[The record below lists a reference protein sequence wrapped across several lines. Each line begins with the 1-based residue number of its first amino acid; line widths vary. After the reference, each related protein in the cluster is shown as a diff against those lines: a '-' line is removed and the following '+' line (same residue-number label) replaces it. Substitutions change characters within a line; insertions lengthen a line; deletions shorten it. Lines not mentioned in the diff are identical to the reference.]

1 MREVMLKPI
10 DQTEQFLKVA
20 GEFSLGDLPTEQSHP
35 LTTDLS
41 RLAQE
46 DLHAAF
52 KRLQEVDLAALS
64 HLCDKVEG
72 IAELAQCIADT
83 FASGGR
89 LFIAGC
95 GATGRLAL
103 TVEMLCRSGVLPPEL
118 RESVIGFM
126 AGGDVA
132 LIRSI
137 EGFEDHPEYGAR
149 QLAELGFRD
158 GDLLVGVTEG
168 GETPFVIGAVQASIP
183 LSTREPWFC
192 YCNPDDILRRVATR
206 SRETLDDPRI
216 RKLNLTVGPMAL
228 AGSTRMQA
236 TTVQLSAMLIAI
248 RHRDCPGRIGEELER
263 LTAAIK
269 QLNYAEMAPLTEAE
283 SAIYRNGGHVL
294 YSTRE
299 YGLTVL
305 TDTTER
311 APTFSLA
318 AFENVQDA
326 SLPKSLCYL
335 MFSEAHNSADAWN
348 AMLGRE
354 PRTLEWQ
361 GSSIT
366 GMDWLIG
373 YDISSRARAHREER
387 WGSSAHLFSI
397 DDERDGIR
405 FVLDERA
412 VAIRMPADAIHRNLC
427 LKVLLNAHSTL
438 MMGRLGRYEGNLMTW
453 VKPSNNKL
461 IDRAIRYVRELH
473 HRHCGRRPD
482 YAVVARALFEAQAT
496 LQPTEPIVLKTLE
509 RIQREESHHGSC

>member
-1 MREVMLKPI
+1 MREPI
-10 DQTEQFLKVA
+10 LNTIEQTENFLKVA
-20 GEFSLGDLPTEQSHP
+20 GEFSLGDLPTEQPHP
-35 LTTDLS
+35 LTADLS
-41 RLAQE
+41 LLSRE

-52 KRLQEVDLAALS
+52 NRLREVDLAALS
-64 HLCDKVEG
+64 RLCDAAEG

-149 QLAELGFRD
+149 QLTELGYRD
-158 GDLLVGVTEG
+158 GDMIVGVTEG
-168 GETPFVIGAVQASIP
+168 GETPFVIGAVRASIP
-183 LSTREPWFC
+183 LSTRAPWFC
-192 YCNPDDILRRVATR
+192 YCNPDAVLRRVATR

-236 TTVQLSAMLIAI
+236 TTVQLAALLIAI
-248 RHRDCPGRIGEELER
+248 RHRDRPGVIGEELKR
-263 LTAAIK
+263 LMAAIER
-269 QLNYAEMAPLTEAE
+269 LNYAELAPLTEAE
-283 SAIYRNGGHVL
+283 SAIYQNGGHVL

-318 AFENVQDA
+318 AFENLQDA

-335 MFSEAHNSADAWN
+335 MLAGSRDSADAWN
-348 AMLGRE
+348 AILGRG
-354 PRTLEWQ
+354 PRTLEWPETR
-361 GSSIT
+361 SIT
-366 GMDWLIG
+366 GKDWLLG
-373 YDISSRARAHREER
+373 YDISSRALAHREAR
-387 WGSSAHLFSI
+387 WGASAHLFSI
-397 DDERDGIR
+397 DDGSNSIR
-405 FVLDERA
+405 FALDDITA
-412 VAIRMPADAIHRNLC
+412 AIRMPADAIQRNLC

-473 HRHCGRRPD
+473 YRRCGRRPD
-482 YAVVARALFEAQAT
+482 YAVVAHALFEAQAS

-509 RIQREESHHGSC
+509 RIRPEE

>member
-1 MREVMLKPI
+1 MQEPILKPV
-10 DQTEQFLKVA
+10 DQAERFLKVA
-20 GEFSLGDLPTEQSHP
+20 GEFSLGDLPTEQPHP
-35 LTTDLS
+35 LTADLS
-41 RLAQE
+41 RLSQE
-46 DLHAAF
+46 DLRAAF
-52 KRLQEVDLAALS
+52 NRLRDVDLAALS
-64 HLCDKVEG
+64 RLCGEAEG
-72 IAELAQCIADT
+72 IAEFAQAIADT

-126 AGGDVA
+126 AGGDIA

-149 QLAELGFRD
+149 QLTELGFRE
-158 GDLLVGVTEG
+158 GDLLAGVTEG
-168 GETPFVIGAVQASIP
+168 GETPFVIGAVQTSIP
-183 LSTREPWFC
+183 LSTRAPWFC
-192 YCNPDDILRRVATR
+192 YCNPDDVLRRVATR

-236 TTVQLSAMLIAI
+236 TTVQLAAMLIAI
-248 RHRDCPGRIGEELER
+248 RHRDRPGMIGAELKR
-263 LTAAIK
+263 LMAAIER
-269 QLNYAEMAPLTEAE
+269 LNYAELAPLTEAE
-283 SAIYRNGGHVL
+283 SAIYQNGGHVL

-318 AFENVQDA
+318 AFENLQDA

-335 MFSEAHNSADAWN
+335 MLAGSPDSASAWT
-348 AMLGRE
+348 ALLGRE

-361 GSSIT
+361 ESRNIT
-366 GMDWLIG
+366 GRDWLLG
-373 YDISSRARAHREER
+373 YDISDHARAHRETR
-387 WGSSAHLFSI
+387 WGSSAHLFAI
-397 DDERDGIR
+397 EDDSNSIR
-405 FVLDERA
+405 FVLDDRA
-412 VAIRMPADAIHRNLC
+412 IEIPMPDDAIQRNLC

-461 IDRAIRYVRELH
+461 IDRAIRYVRELEY
-473 HRHCGRRPD
+473 RQCGRRPD
-482 YAVVARALFEAQAT
+482 YSVVAHALFEAQVS
-496 LQPTEPIVLKTLE
+496 LRPTEPIVLKTLE
-509 RIQREESHHGSC
+509 RIRQKE

>member
-1 MREVMLKPI
+1 MQEPIPKPA
-10 DQTEQFLKVA
+10 EQAERFLKIAV
-20 GEFSLGDLPTEQSHP
+20 EFSLGDLPTEQSNP
-35 LTTDLS
+35 MTADLS

-46 DLHAAF
+46 DLCAAF
-52 KRLQEVDLAALS
+52 NRLRDVDLAALS
-64 HLCDKVEG
+64 RLCGEAER
-72 IAELAQCIADT
+72 IAEFARDIADT
-83 FASGGR
+83 FAFGGR

-103 TVEMLCRSGVLPPEL
+103 TVEMLCRSGVLPPEFG
-118 RESVIGFM
+118 ESVIGFM

-149 QLAELGFRD
+149 QLSELGFRE

-183 LSTREPWFC
+183 LSTRDPWFC
-192 YCNPDDILRRVATR
+192 YCNPDDVLRRVATR
-206 SRETLDDPRI
+206 SRETLDNPRI
-216 RKLNLTVGPMAL
+216 RKMNLTVGPMAL

-248 RHRDCPGRIGEELER
+248 RHRNSPGMIGEELKR
-263 LTAAIK
+263 LMAAIER
-269 QLNYAEMAPLTEAE
+269 LNYAELAPLTQAE
-283 SAIYRNGGHVL
+283 SAIYQSGGHVL

-318 AFENVQDA
+318 AFENLQDA

-335 MFSEAHNSADAWN
+335 TLAGSRDSASAWN
-348 AMLGRE
+348 DILGRK

-361 GSSIT
+361 GSRNIT
-366 GMDWLIG
+366 GMDWLLG
-373 YDISSRARAHREER
+373 YDISEHARAHREAR
-387 WGSSAHLFSI
+387 WESPAHLFAI
-397 DDERDGIR
+397 EDGSNDIR
-405 FVLDERA
+405 FVLDDRTISIP
-412 VAIRMPADAIHRNLC
+412 VSADAIQRNLC

-461 IDRAIRYVRELH
+461 IDRAIRYVREL
-473 HRHCGRRPD
+473 RYRRCGRRMD
-482 YAVVARALFEAQAT
+482 YAEVAHALFEAQAS
-496 LQPTEPIVLKTLE
+496 LRPTEPIVLKTLE
-509 RIQREESHHGSC
+509 RIEREG

>member
-1 MREVMLKPI
+1 MRVSMLKPI

-35 LTTDLS
+35 LTVDLS

-46 DLHAAF
+46 DLPAAF
-52 KRLQEVDLAALS
+52 NRLQEVDLAALS
-64 HLCDKVEG
+64 LLCDEAEG
-72 IAELAQCIADT
+72 IAEFAQAIADT

-103 TVEMLCRSGVLPPEL
+103 TVEMLCRSGVLAPEL

-149 QLAELGFRD
+149 QLTELGFRE

-168 GETPFVIGAVQASIP
+168 GETPFVIGAVRASIP
-183 LSTREPWFC
+183 LSTRAPWFC
-192 YCNPDDILRRVATR
+192 YCNPDDVLRRVATR

-236 TTVQLSAMLIAI
+236 TTVQLAAMLVAI
-248 RHRDCPGRIGEELER
+248 RHRESPGRIGEELER
-263 LTAAIK
+263 LAAAIER
-269 QLNYAEMAPLTEAE
+269 LNYAELAPLTKAE
-283 SAIYRNGGHVL
+283 SAIYQDGGHVL

-318 AFENVQDA
+318 AFENVQDT

-335 MFSEAHNSADAWN
+335 MFTGSRNSADAWE
-348 AMLGRE
+348 ALLGRG

-361 GSSIT
+361 ESRSIT
-366 GMDWLIG
+366 GKDWLLG

-397 DDERDGIR
+397 DDESDGIR
-405 FVLDERA
+405 FVLDDMA
-412 VAIRMPADAIHRNLC
+412 VKIPMPADAIQRNLC

-473 HRHCGRRPD
+473 YRRCGRRPD
-482 YAVVARALFEAQAT
+482 YSRVAHALFEAQAS
-496 LQPTEPIVLKTLE
+496 LRPTEPIVLKTLE
-509 RIQREESHHGSC
+509 RIQREG

>member
-1 MREVMLKPI
+1 MQDSILKPI
-10 DQTEQFLKVA
+10 DLAENFLKVA

-35 LTTDLS
+35 LTVDLS

-46 DLHAAF
+46 DLPAAF
-52 KRLQEVDLAALS
+52 NRLQEVDLAALS
-64 HLCDKVEG
+64 RLCSATEK

-149 QLAELGFRD
+149 QLTELGFRE
-158 GDLLVGVTEG
+158 GDLLTGVTEG
-168 GETPFVIGAVQASIP
+168 GETPFVIGAVRASIP
-183 LSTREPWFC
+183 LSTRAPWFC
-192 YCNPDDILRRVATR
+192 YCNPDDVLRRVAAR

-236 TTVQLSAMLIAI
+236 TTVQLAAMMLAI
-248 RHRDCPGRIGEELER
+248 RHRDCPSRIGEELEH
-263 LTAAIK
+263 LMAAIGR
-269 QLNYAEMAPLTEAE
+269 LDYAELAPLTEAE
-283 SAIYRNGGHVL
+283 SAIYQNGNHVL

-318 AFENVQDA
+318 AFENLQDA

-335 MFSEAHNSADAWN
+335 TLAGSPDSAGAWN
-348 AMLGRE
+348 ALLGRE
-354 PRTLEWQ
+354 PRTLEWEK
-361 GSSIT
+361 SRSIT
-366 GMDWLIG
+366 GRDWLLG
-373 YDISSRARAHREER
+373 YDISSNARAHREAR

-397 DDERDGIR
+397 EDDRDGIR
-405 FVLDERA
+405 FALDDRA
-412 VAIRMPADAIHRNLC
+412 AAIPMSADAIHRNLC

-473 HRHCGRRPD
+473 WRRCGQRPD
-482 YAVVARALFEAQAT
+482 YAAVAHALFEAQAS
-496 LQPTEPIVLKTLE
+496 LRPTEPIVLKTLE
-509 RIQREESHHGSC
+509 RIRREG